1 MKGYVKV
8 FKNPF
13 LELEAVFRK
22 NIAHS
27 FDIIQNKG
35 QSFHPTVFVITDKAL
50 YYCGLDTDL
59 AERTQTSPNDQI
71 IGLLEQFREHKE
83 KLGDIQGYQV
93 IGEAWMKSFAKDTD
107 VSGLRHGD
115 LEKMPNRIEVIT
127 SISIRKGKRRRFQT
141 WEIIRAEPEIEDSK
155 VIEFKKKKFD
165 SWESDKFPEI
175 PKVRSEWSG
184 KL

>member
-1 MKGYVKV
+1 MKGSVTV
-8 FKNPF
+8 FKKPVIPI
-13 LELEAVFRK
+13 EAVFKK
-22 NIAHS
+22 NVAHS

-50 YYCGLDTDL
+50 YYCALDTDL

-71 IGLLEQFREHKE
+71 IGLLEQFRENKDR
-83 KLGDIQGYQV
+83 LGDVQAYQV
-93 IGEAWMKSFAKDTD
+93 IGEAWMKSFTKDTD
-107 VSGLRHGD
+107 MSGLRHGD
-115 LEKMPNRIEVIT
+115 LAHMAKKMEVVT

-141 WEIIRAEPEIEDSK
+141 WEIVRAEPEIEDSK
-155 VIEFKKKKFD
+155 VIEFKPQKFD

-175 PKVRSEWSG
+175 PKIRSEWSG

>member
-1 MKGYVKV
+1 MKGNVSV
-8 FKNPF
+8 FKLP
-13 LELEAVFRK
+13 ELSVEDIFKK
-22 NIAHS
+22 NVAHS

-50 YYCGLDTDL
+50 YYCALDTDL

-71 IGLLEQFREHKE
+71 IGLLEQFRKHKDE
-83 KLGDIQGYQV
+83 FGDIQAYQV
-93 IGEAWMKSFAKDTD
+93 IGEAWMKSFTKDTD

-115 LEKMPNRIEVIT
+115 LEKMPSRMEVIT

-141 WEIIRAEPEIEDSK
+141 WEIVRAEPEIEDSK
-155 VIEFKKKKFD
+155 VIEFKVKKFD

-175 PKVRSEWSG
+175 PKARSEWSG